1 MEITKDEM
9 ATIIATLRN
18 KDNYREVS
26 KGFFRRVPSLSGYV
40 YELKKMDL
48 LADYRV
54 VIIVNT
60 NPDYT
65 YPKEKTEIDNY
76 TFLVYNVNDF
86 DTYRKRATIVA
97 TKLSNVIEDLV
108 DRVREEQEDLP
119 YGYVR
124 DDKGQIQV
132 DSIKADEVRQ
142 IYKMYIETRSMKKIA
157 KELKTNFS
165 HVRDVLRDDRYDEMH
180 VEEVVNNF
188 LKRKYESNGHGG
200 LFVIHNCTYDLRR
213 MSIWTQMCHFLDTI
227 I

>member
-40 YELKKMDL
+40 YELKKMNL

-76 TFLVYNVNDF
+76 TFLVYNVDDF

-165 HVRDVLRDDRYDEMH
+165 HVRDVLRDDRYDEMQPRIISTSTWKR
-180 VEEVVNNF
+180 VEEISKQNQKNMVTKADTSRMAE
-188 LKRKYESNGHGG
+188 LKKELQSKIGK
-200 LFVIHNCTYDLRR
+200 
-213 MSIWTQMCHFLDTI
+213 
-227 I
+227 

>member
-1 MEITKDEM
+1 M

-40 YELKKMDL
+40 YELKKMNL

-119 YGYVR
+119 YGYIR
-124 DDKGQIQV
+124 DDKGQIHV

-165 HVRDVLRDDRYDEMH
+165 HVRDVLRDDRYDEMQPRIISTSTWKR
-180 VEEVVNNF
+180 VEEISKQNQKNVVTKADTSRMAE
-188 LKRKYESNGHGG
+188 LKKELQSKIGK
-200 LFVIHNCTYDLRR
+200 
-213 MSIWTQMCHFLDTI
+213 
-227 I
+227 

>member
-1 MEITKDEM
+1 M

-26 KGFFRRVPSLSGYV
+26 EGFFRRVPSLSGYV
-40 YELKKMDL
+40 YELKKMNL

-165 HVRDVLRDDRYDEMH
+165 HVRDVLRDDRYDEMQPRIISTSTWKR
-180 VEEVVNNF
+180 VEEISKQNQKNVVTKADTSRMAE
-188 LKRKYESNGHGG
+188 LKKELQSKIGK
-200 LFVIHNCTYDLRR
+200 
-213 MSIWTQMCHFLDTI
+213 
-227 I
+227 

>member
-40 YELKKMDL
+40 YELKKMNL

-76 TFLVYNVNDF
+76 TFLVYNVSDF

-132 DSIKADEVRQ
+132 DSLKADEVRQ

-165 HVRDVLRDDRYDEMH
+165 HVRDVLRDDRYDEMQPRIISTSTWKR
-180 VEEVVNNF
+180 VEEISKQNQKNVVTKADTSRMAE
-188 LKRKYESNGHGG
+188 LKKQLQSKIGK
-200 LFVIHNCTYDLRR
+200 
-213 MSIWTQMCHFLDTI
+213 
-227 I
+227 

>member
-1 MEITKDEM
+1 M

-40 YELKKMDL
+40 YELKKMNL

-119 YGYVR
+119 YGYIR

-165 HVRDVLRDDRYDEMH
+165 HVRDVLRDDRYDEMQPRIISTSTWKR
-180 VEEVVNNF
+180 VEEISKQNQKNVVTKADTSRMAE
-188 LKRKYESNGHGG
+188 LKKELQSKIGK
-200 LFVIHNCTYDLRR
+200 
-213 MSIWTQMCHFLDTI
+213 
-227 I
+227 

>member
-76 TFLVYNVNDF
+76 TFLVYNVDDF

-165 HVRDVLRDDRYDEMH
+165 HVRDVLRDDRYDEMQPRIISTSTWKR
-180 VEEVVNNF
+180 VEEISKQNQKNMVTKADTSRMAE
-188 LKRKYESNGHGG
+188 LKK
-200 LFVIHNCTYDLRR
+200 DLQ
-213 MSIWTQMCHFLDTI
+213 SKIGK
-227 I
+227 

>member
-76 TFLVYNVNDF
+76 TFLVYNVDDF

-165 HVRDVLRDDRYDEMH
+165 HVRDVLRDDRYDEMQPRIISTSTWKR
-180 VEEVVNNF
+180 VEEISKQNQKNVVTKADTSRMAE
-188 LKRKYESNGHGG
+188 LKKELQSKIGK
-200 LFVIHNCTYDLRR
+200 
-213 MSIWTQMCHFLDTI
+213 
-227 I
+227 

>member
-40 YELKKMDL
+40 YELKKMNL

-76 TFLVYNVNDF
+76 TFLVYNVSDF

-165 HVRDVLRDDRYDEMH
+165 HVRDVLRDDRYDEMQPRIISTSTWKR
-180 VEEVVNNF
+180 VEEISKQNQKNVVTKADTSRMAE
-188 LKRKYESNGHGG
+188 LKKQLQSKIGK
-200 LFVIHNCTYDLRR
+200 
-213 MSIWTQMCHFLDTI
+213 
-227 I
+227 

>member
-1 MEITKDEM
+1 M

-40 YELKKMDL
+40 YELKKMNL

-119 YGYVR
+119 YGYIR

-165 HVRDVLRDDRYDEMH
+165 HVRDVLRDDRYDEMQPRIISPSTWKR
-180 VEEVVNNF
+180 VEEISKQNQKNVVTKADTSRMAE
-188 LKRKYESNGHGG
+188 LKKQLQSKIGK
-200 LFVIHNCTYDLRR
+200 
-213 MSIWTQMCHFLDTI
+213 
-227 I
+227 

>member
-1 MEITKDEM
+1 M

-40 YELKKMDL
+40 YELKKMNL

-76 TFLVYNVNDF
+76 TFLVYNVSDF

-165 HVRDVLRDDRYDEMH
+165 HVRDVLRDDRYDEMQPRIISTSTWKR
-180 VEEVVNNF
+180 VEEISKQNQKNVVTKADTSRMAE
-188 LKRKYESNGHGG
+188 LKKQLQSKIGK
-200 LFVIHNCTYDLRR
+200 
-213 MSIWTQMCHFLDTI
+213 
-227 I
+227 

>member
-76 TFLVYNVNDF
+76 IFLVYNVDDF

-165 HVRDVLRDDRYDEMH
+165 HVRDVLRDDRYDEMQPRIISTSTWKR
-180 VEEVVNNF
+180 VEEISKQNQKNMVTKADTSRMAE
-188 LKRKYESNGHGG
+188 LKKELQSKIGK
-200 LFVIHNCTYDLRR
+200 
-213 MSIWTQMCHFLDTI
+213 
-227 I
+227 

>member
-40 YELKKMDL
+40 YELKKMNL

-119 YGYVR
+119 YGYIR

-165 HVRDVLRDDRYDEMH
+165 HVRDVLRDDRYDEMQPRIISPSTWKR
-180 VEEVVNNF
+180 VEEISKQNQKNVVTKADTSRMAE
-188 LKRKYESNGHGG
+188 LKKQLQSKIGK
-200 LFVIHNCTYDLRR
+200 
-213 MSIWTQMCHFLDTI
+213 
-227 I
+227 

>member
-26 KGFFRRVPSLSGYV
+26 KWYFRRVPSLSGYV

-76 TFLVYNVNDF
+76 TFLVYNVDDF

-165 HVRDVLRDDRYDEMH
+165 HVRDVLRDDRYDEMQPRIISTSTWKR
-180 VEEVVNNF
+180 VEEISKQNQKNVVTKADTSRMAE
-188 LKRKYESNGHGG
+188 LKKQLQSKIGK
-200 LFVIHNCTYDLRR
+200 
-213 MSIWTQMCHFLDTI
+213 
-227 I
+227 

>member
-40 YELKKMDL
+40 YELKKMNL

-76 TFLVYNVNDF
+76 TFLVYNVDDF

-108 DRVREEQEDLP
+108 DRIREEQEDLP

-165 HVRDVLRDDRYDEMH
+165 HVRDVLRDDRYDEMQPRIISTSTWKR
-180 VEEVVNNF
+180 VEEISKQNQKNVVTKADTSRMAE
-188 LKRKYESNGHGG
+188 LKKELQSKIGK
-200 LFVIHNCTYDLRR
+200 
-213 MSIWTQMCHFLDTI
+213 
-227 I
+227 

>member
-1 MEITKDEM
+1 M

-40 YELKKMDL
+40 YELKKMNL

-76 TFLVYNVNDF
+76 TFLVYNVDDF

-165 HVRDVLRDDRYDEMH
+165 HVRDVLRDDRYDEMQPRIISTSTWKR
-180 VEEVVNNF
+180 VEEISKQNQKNVVTKADTSRMAE
-188 LKRKYESNGHGG
+188 LKKQLQSKIGK
-200 LFVIHNCTYDLRR
+200 
-213 MSIWTQMCHFLDTI
+213 
-227 I
+227 

>member
-40 YELKKMDL
+40 YELKKMNL

-132 DSIKADEVRQ
+132 DSLKADEVRQ

-165 HVRDVLRDDRYDEMH
+165 HVRDVLRDDRYDEMQPRIISTSTWKR
-180 VEEVVNNF
+180 VEEISKQNQKNVVTKADTSRMAE
-188 LKRKYESNGHGG
+188 LKKQLQSKIGK
-200 LFVIHNCTYDLRR
+200 
-213 MSIWTQMCHFLDTI
+213 
-227 I
+227 

>member
-1 MEITKDEM
+1 M

-40 YELKKMDL
+40 YELKKMNL

-76 TFLVYNVNDF
+76 TFLVYNVDDF

-165 HVRDVLRDDRYDEMH
+165 HVRDVLRDDRYDEMQPRIISTSTWKR
-180 VEEVVNNF
+180 VEEISKQNQKNMVTKADTSRMAE
-188 LKRKYESNGHGG
+188 LKKELQSKIGK
-200 LFVIHNCTYDLRR
+200 
-213 MSIWTQMCHFLDTI
+213 
-227 I
+227 

>member
-40 YELKKMDL
+40 YELKKMNL

-119 YGYVR
+119 YGYIR

-165 HVRDVLRDDRYDEMH
+165 HVRDVLRDDRYDEMQPRIISTSTWKR
-180 VEEVVNNF
+180 VEEISKQNQKNMVTKADTSRMAE
-188 LKRKYESNGHGG
+188 LKKELQSKIGK
-200 LFVIHNCTYDLRR
+200 
-213 MSIWTQMCHFLDTI
+213 
-227 I
+227 

>member
-40 YELKKMDL
+40 YELKKMNL

-165 HVRDVLRDDRYDEMH
+165 HVRDVLRDDRYDEMQPRIISTSTWKR
-180 VEEVVNNF
+180 VEEISKQNQKNVVTKADTSRMAE
-188 LKRKYESNGHGG
+188 LKKQLQSKIGK
-200 LFVIHNCTYDLRR
+200 
-213 MSIWTQMCHFLDTI
+213 
-227 I
+227 

>member
-40 YELKKMDL
+40 YELKKMNL

-76 TFLVYNVNDF
+76 IFLVYNVDDF

-165 HVRDVLRDDRYDEMH
+165 HVRDVLRDDRYDEMQPRIISTSTWKR
-180 VEEVVNNF
+180 VEEISKQNQKNVVTKADTSRMAE
-188 LKRKYESNGHGG
+188 LKKQLQSKIGK
-200 LFVIHNCTYDLRR
+200 
-213 MSIWTQMCHFLDTI
+213 
-227 I
+227 

>member
-1 MEITKDEM
+1 M
-9 ATIIATLRN
+9 
-18 KDNYREVS
+18 
-26 KGFFRRVPSLSGYV
+26 
-40 YELKKMDL
+40 
-48 LADYRV
+48 
-54 VIIVNT
+54 
-60 NPDYT
+60 
-65 YPKEKTEIDNY
+65 
-76 TFLVYNVNDF
+76 YNVNDF

-165 HVRDVLRDDRYDEMH
+165 HVRDVLRDDRYDEMQPRIISTSTWKR
-180 VEEVVNNF
+180 VEEISKQNQKNVVTKADTSRMAE
-188 LKRKYESNGHGG
+188 LKKELQSKIGK
-200 LFVIHNCTYDLRR
+200 
-213 MSIWTQMCHFLDTI
+213 
-227 I
+227 

>member
-1 MEITKDEM
+1 M

-26 KGFFRRVPSLSGYV
+26 KGFFQRVPSLSGYV

-76 TFLVYNVNDF
+76 TFLVYNVDDF

-165 HVRDVLRDDRYDEMH
+165 HVRDILRDDRYDEMQPRIISTSTWKR
-180 VEEVVNNF
+180 VEEISKQNQKNVVTKADTSRMAE
-188 LKRKYESNGHGG
+188 LKKELQSKIGK
-200 LFVIHNCTYDLRR
+200 
-213 MSIWTQMCHFLDTI
+213 
-227 I
+227 

>member
-76 TFLVYNVNDF
+76 IFLVYNVDDF

-165 HVRDVLRDDRYDEMH
+165 HVRDVLRDDRYDEMQPRIISTSTWKR
-180 VEEVVNNF
+180 VEEISKQNQKNVVTKADTSRMAE
-188 LKRKYESNGHGG
+188 LKKELQSKIGK
-200 LFVIHNCTYDLRR
+200 
-213 MSIWTQMCHFLDTI
+213 
-227 I
+227 

>member
-76 TFLVYNVNDF
+76 TFCYII
-86 DTYRKRATIVA
+86 ATGA
-97 TKLSNVIEDLV
+97 THTV
-108 DRVREEQEDLP
+108 
-119 YGYVR
+119 
-124 DDKGQIQV
+124 
-132 DSIKADEVRQ
+132 
-142 IYKMYIETRSMKKIA
+142 
-157 KELKTNFS
+157 
-165 HVRDVLRDDRYDEMH
+165 
-180 VEEVVNNF
+180 
-188 LKRKYESNGHGG
+188 GG
-200 LFVIHNCTYDLRR
+200 CLLT
-213 MSIWTQMCHFLDTI
+213 
-227 I
+227 

>member
-1 MEITKDEM
+1 M

-40 YELKKMDL
+40 YELKKMNL

-165 HVRDVLRDDRYDEMH
+165 HVRDVLRDDRYDEMQPRIISTSTWKR
-180 VEEVVNNF
+180 VEEISKQNQKNMVTKADTSRMAE
-188 LKRKYESNGHGG
+188 LKKQLQSKIGK
-200 LFVIHNCTYDLRR
+200 
-213 MSIWTQMCHFLDTI
+213 
-227 I
+227 

>member
-1 MEITKDEM
+1 M

-119 YGYVR
+119 YGYIR

-165 HVRDVLRDDRYDEMH
+165 HVRDVLRDDRYDEMQPRIISTSTWKR
-180 VEEVVNNF
+180 VEEISKQNQKNVVTKADTSRMAE
-188 LKRKYESNGHGG
+188 LKKELQSKIGK
-200 LFVIHNCTYDLRR
+200 
-213 MSIWTQMCHFLDTI
+213 
-227 I
+227 

>member
-40 YELKKMDL
+40 YELKKMNL

-76 TFLVYNVNDF
+76 TFLVYNVDDF

-165 HVRDVLRDDRYDEMH
+165 HIRDVLRDDRYDEMQPRIISTSTWKR
-180 VEEVVNNF
+180 VEEISKQNQKNVVTKADTSRMAE
-188 LKRKYESNGHGG
+188 LKKQLQSKIGK
-200 LFVIHNCTYDLRR
+200 
-213 MSIWTQMCHFLDTI
+213 
-227 I
+227 

>member
-40 YELKKMDL
+40 YELKKMNL

-165 HVRDVLRDDRYDEMH
+165 HVRDVLRDDRYDEMQPRIISTSTWKR
-180 VEEVVNNF
+180 VEEISKQNQKNVVTKADTSRMAE
-188 LKRKYESNGHGG
+188 LKKELQSKIGK
-200 LFVIHNCTYDLRR
+200 
-213 MSIWTQMCHFLDTI
+213 
-227 I
+227 

>member
-26 KGFFRRVPSLSGYV
+26 KGFFQRVPSLSGYV

-76 TFLVYNVNDF
+76 TFLVYNVDDF

-165 HVRDVLRDDRYDEMH
+165 HVRDILRDDRYDEMQPRIISTSTWKR
-180 VEEVVNNF
+180 VEEISKQNQKNVVTKADTSRMAE
-188 LKRKYESNGHGG
+188 LKKELQSKIGK
-200 LFVIHNCTYDLRR
+200 
-213 MSIWTQMCHFLDTI
+213 
-227 I
+227 

>member
-40 YELKKMDL
+40 YELKKMNL

-108 DRVREEQEDLP
+108 DRVQEEQEDLP

-165 HVRDVLRDDRYDEMH
+165 HVRDVLRDDRYDEMQPRIISTSTWKR
-180 VEEVVNNF
+180 VEEISKQNQKNVVTKADTSRMAE
-188 LKRKYESNGHGG
+188 LKKQLQSKIGK
-200 LFVIHNCTYDLRR
+200 
-213 MSIWTQMCHFLDTI
+213 
-227 I
+227 

>member
-1 MEITKDEM
+1 M

-76 TFLVYNVNDF
+76 TFLVYNVDDF
-86 DTYRKRATIVA
+86 GTYRKRATIVA

-165 HVRDVLRDDRYDEMH
+165 HVRDVLRDDRYDEMQPRIISTSTWKR
-180 VEEVVNNF
+180 VEEISKQNQKNMVTKADTSRMAE
-188 LKRKYESNGHGG
+188 LKKELQSKIGK
-200 LFVIHNCTYDLRR
+200 
-213 MSIWTQMCHFLDTI
+213 
-227 I
+227 

>member
-40 YELKKMDL
+40 YELKKMNL

-76 TFLVYNVNDF
+76 TFLVYNVSDF

-165 HVRDVLRDDRYDEMH
+165 HVRDVLRDDRYDEMQPRIISTSTWKR
-180 VEEVVNNF
+180 VEEISKQNQKNVVTKADTSRMAE
-188 LKRKYESNGHGG
+188 LKKELQSKIGK
-200 LFVIHNCTYDLRR
+200 
-213 MSIWTQMCHFLDTI
+213 
-227 I
+227 

>member
-165 HVRDVLRDDRYDEMH
+165 HVRDVLRDDRYDEMQPRIISTSTWKR
-180 VEEVVNNF
+180 VEEISKQNQKNVVTKADTSRMAE
-188 LKRKYESNGHGG
+188 LKKQLQSKIGK
-200 LFVIHNCTYDLRR
+200 
-213 MSIWTQMCHFLDTI
+213 
-227 I
+227 

>member
-40 YELKKMDL
+40 YELKKMNL

-76 TFLVYNVNDF
+76 TFLVYNVDDF

-119 YGYVR
+119 YGYIR

-165 HVRDVLRDDRYDEMH
+165 HVRDVLRDDRYDEMQPRIISTSTWKR
-180 VEEVVNNF
+180 VEEISKQNQKNVVTKADTSRMAE
-188 LKRKYESNGHGG
+188 LKKELQSKIGK
-200 LFVIHNCTYDLRR
+200 
-213 MSIWTQMCHFLDTI
+213 
-227 I
+227 

>member
-119 YGYVR
+119 YGYIR

-165 HVRDVLRDDRYDEMH
+165 HVRDVLRDDRYDEMQPRIISTSTWKR
-180 VEEVVNNF
+180 VEEISKQNQKNVVTKADTSRMAE
-188 LKRKYESNGHGG
+188 LKKQLQSKIGK
-200 LFVIHNCTYDLRR
+200 
-213 MSIWTQMCHFLDTI
+213 
-227 I
+227 

>member
-1 MEITKDEM
+1 M

-40 YELKKMDL
+40 YELKKMNL

-76 TFLVYNVNDF
+76 IFLVYNVDDF

-165 HVRDVLRDDRYDEMH
+165 HVRDVLRDGRYDEMQPRIISTSTWKR
-180 VEEVVNNF
+180 VEEISKQNQKNVVTKADTSRMAE
-188 LKRKYESNGHGG
+188 LKKQLQSKIGK
-200 LFVIHNCTYDLRR
+200 
-213 MSIWTQMCHFLDTI
+213 
-227 I
+227 

>member
-1 MEITKDEM
+1 M

-40 YELKKMDL
+40 YELKKMNL

-108 DRVREEQEDLP
+108 DRVQEEQEDLP

-165 HVRDVLRDDRYDEMH
+165 HVRDVLRDDRYDEMQPRIISTSTWKR
-180 VEEVVNNF
+180 VEEISKQNQKNVVTKADTSRMAE
-188 LKRKYESNGHGG
+188 LKKQLQSKIGK
-200 LFVIHNCTYDLRR
+200 
-213 MSIWTQMCHFLDTI
+213 
-227 I
+227 